1 MLIIRK
7 DKMAETI
14 INQFTEKERLG
25 KQALDV
31 ITVTLTTD
39 AETIGDNKVF
49 AKAIEIPYAT
59 SMNGG
64 SGLIKSITI
73 LDQTTTG
80 PAMDIVFSSDNT
92 EITEDEGK
100 AVGEDVAD
108 LDSALVNMLGVVKIG
123 ASDYTDL
130 ADSSLGSKT
139 NIDLGIQSESDSK
152 TIYAS
157 AINRSGGNYVASA
170 TTVLRMKITI
180 QKD

>member
-64 SGLIKSITI
+64 SGLIKSI
-73 LDQTTTG
+73 
-80 PAMDIVFSSDNT
+80 
-92 EITEDEGK
+92 
-100 AVGEDVAD
+100 VGLCSPQVK
-108 LDSALVNMLGVVKIG
+108 LVLKSALN
-123 ASDYTDL
+123 DP
-130 ADSSLGSKT
+130 
-139 NIDLGIQSESDSK
+139 
-152 TIYAS
+152 
-157 AINRSGGNYVASA
+157 
-170 TTVLRMKITI
+170 
-180 QKD
+180 

>member
-1 MLIIRK
+1 
-7 DKMAETI
+7 MAETI

-39 AETIGDNKVF
+39 AETIADDKVI
-49 AKAIEIPYAT
+49 AQAIEIPYAT

-73 LDQTTTG
+73 LDQVATG
-80 PAMDIVFSSDNT
+80 PAIDIVFSSDNT
-92 EITEDEGK
+92 AITDDEGN
-100 AVGEDVAD
+100 AVGEGVAD
-108 LDSALVNMLGVVKIG
+108 LDSALANMLGVVQVVSG
-123 ASDYTDL
+123 DYTDL
-130 ADSSLGSKT
+130 VDSKLGTKT
-139 NIDLGIQSESDSK
+139 NIDLGIQTESNSK
-152 TIYAS
+152 SIYAS
-157 AINRSGGNYVASA
+157 VINRSGGNYVASA